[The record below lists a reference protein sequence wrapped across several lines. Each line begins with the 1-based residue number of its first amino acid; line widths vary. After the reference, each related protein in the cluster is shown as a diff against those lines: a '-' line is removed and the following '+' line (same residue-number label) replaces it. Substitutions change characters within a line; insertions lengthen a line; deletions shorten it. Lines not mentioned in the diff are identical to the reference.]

1 MKLVKDPVFVSV
13 WFSASL
19 PFVVAVDEEDGEE
32 EETRTGFS
40 SLLSNLR
47 NPTMQIKNSV
57 VY

>member
-19 PFVVAVDEEDGEE
+19 PFVVAADDDDGEE
-32 EETRTGFS
+32 EEDETRTGFS

-47 NPTMQIKNSV
+47 NPTVQI
-57 VY
+57 